1 MDRPLQ
7 DRVILA
13 PSTASARP
21 SVQDEARSV
30 LWWVLVSLGAGAI
43 AGFVVGGIGGRLAML
58 LLRLTSPDVVIGITS
73 DDGFEIGVVSLQ
85 TLNLVFAMTMV
96 GGVTGVFYGALRSA
110 IPGRLRLPLWVTVW
124 ACFGGAS
131 IVHDDG
137 VDFTL
142 VEPALLSI
150 VLFVALPGIGA
161 GVVVLLVER
170 WQRAAPW
177 RDRRLTALLVVASLA
192 STFALIFAALVAA
205 AALLLRRL
213 PELPRAG
220 WAVLRVAVP
229 ALLGLAAIVAGV
241 DLLQESSRILD

>member
-1 MDRPLQ
+1 
-7 DRVILA
+7 
-13 PSTASARP
+13 
-21 SVQDEARSV
+21 
-30 LWWVLVSLGAGAI
+30 
-43 AGFVVGGIGGRLAML
+43 
-58 LLRLTSPDVVIGITS
+58 
-73 DDGFEIGVVSLQ
+73 
-85 TLNLVFAMTMV
+85 MTMV

>member
-1 MDRPLQ
+1 
-7 DRVILA
+7 
-13 PSTASARP
+13 
-21 SVQDEARSV
+21 
-30 LWWVLVSLGAGAI
+30 
-43 AGFVVGGIGGRLAML
+43 
-58 LLRLTSPDVVIGITS
+58 
-73 DDGFEIGVVSLQ
+73 
-85 TLNLVFAMTMV
+85 MTMV
-96 GGVTGVFYGALRSA
+96 GGITGVFYGALRSA